1 MKKCIC
7 TLFTGVIMGMIIGVT
22 IYPEMDRNTKRMI
35 KKAKKKVINK
45 ANDSYDAI
53 TNIM

>member
-7 TLFTGVIMGMIIGVT
+7 TLFTGVIIGMAIGVT

-35 KKAKKKVINK
+35 KRAKRKVINT
-45 ANDSYDAI
+45 ASNSYDAI
-53 TNIM
+53 TNII